1 MSPDASGTAG
11 NDVGLVDLWAALC
24 SQSVDGQSMVDRRG
38 AEHFFARVWSQVKSD
53 FGFGRQ
59 PDSLEV
65 LNERLRRAGYRPF
78 TRCVVV
84 GLGFAAFYVIFC
96 LFFCTVEGKNL
107 ANLLLL
113 GGVLHQFV
121 IRRQRGAPVLWASFL
136 VAAGVPAIYLFAPRG
151 AAPADEKVKDVYKAC
166 VNAAKEWCDTYEKCR
181 DAWEACGPASR

>member
-1 MSPDASGTAG
+1 
-11 NDVGLVDLWAALC
+11 
-24 SQSVDGQSMVDRRG
+24 MVDRRG
-38 AEHFFARVWSQVKSD
+38 VERFFARVWSDAKRD

-136 VAAGVPAIYLFAPRG
+136 VAAGVPAINLFAPRG

-166 VNAAKEWCDTYEKCR
+166 VNAAKECSVVDQDTYKKCN
-181 DAWEACGPASR
+181 DAFEACAANAWR

>member
-1 MSPDASGTAG
+1 
-11 NDVGLVDLWAALC
+11 
-24 SQSVDGQSMVDRRG
+24 MVDRRG
-38 AEHFFARVWSQVKSD
+38 VERFFARVWSQVKRD

-136 VAAGVPAIYLFAPRG
+136 VAAGVPAINLFAPRG
-151 AAPADEKVKDVYKAC
+151 AAPADEKVKAAYKAC
-166 VNAAKEWCDTYEKCR
+166 LNAAKECSVVDQDTYKKCN
-181 DAWEACGPASR
+181 DAFEACAANAWR

>member
-1 MSPDASGTAG
+1 
-11 NDVGLVDLWAALC
+11 
-24 SQSVDGQSMVDRRG
+24 MVDRRG
-38 AEHFFARVWSQVKSD
+38 AERFFARVWSQVKRD

-65 LNERLRRAGYRPF
+65 LNERLRHAGYRPF

-113 GGVLHQFV
+113 GGVLHKFV

-136 VAAGVPAIYLFAPRG
+136 VAAGVPAINLFAPRG
-151 AAPADEKVKDVYKAC
+151 AAPADEKVKAAYKAC
-166 VNAAKEWCDTYEKCR
+166 VNAAKEWCDTYGMGC
-181 DAWEACGPASR
+181 DAFEACGPAPR

>member
-1 MSPDASGTAG
+1 
-11 NDVGLVDLWAALC
+11 
-24 SQSVDGQSMVDRRG
+24 MVDRRG
-38 AEHFFARVWSQVKSD
+38 VERFFARVWSQVKRD

-136 VAAGVPAIYLFAPRG
+136 VAAGVPAINLFAPRG
-151 AAPADEKVKDVYKAC
+151 AVPADEKVKDVYKAC
-166 VNAAKEWCDTYEKCR
+166 VNAAKEWCDTYGMGC
-181 DAWEACGPASR
+181 DAFEACGPAPR